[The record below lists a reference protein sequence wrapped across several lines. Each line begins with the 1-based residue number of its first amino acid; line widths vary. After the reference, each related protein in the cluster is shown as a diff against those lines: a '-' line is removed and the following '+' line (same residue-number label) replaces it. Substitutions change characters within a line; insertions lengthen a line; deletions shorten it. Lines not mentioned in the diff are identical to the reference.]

1 MGEYVK
7 WLNIVYDK
15 LFEMDKSVNN
25 KVSTLFDDAYKKY
38 DETIKKLSG
47 INKSQDN
54 YDLRDITFQK
64 NDYLL
69 YYDYMDGQ
77 TKYDYTISLPY
88 YLEEKYLYTSQTE
101 TNYEVL
107 NLKYSFEEGIIFD
120 DENNGLNELGE

>member
-1 MGEYVK
+1 
-7 WLNIVYDK
+7 
-15 LFEMDKSVNN
+15 MDKSVNN
-25 KVSTLFDDAYKKY
+25 EVSRLFDEAYKKY

-47 INKSQDN
+47 INKSSDN

-69 YYDYMDGQ
+69 YDDYMDGQ
-77 TKYDYTISLPY
+77 TKYDYTISLPH
-88 YLEEKYLYTSQTE
+88 YLERKYLYTSQTE

-120 DENNGLNELGE
+120 DEKIGLNELGE